1 VWEST
6 LLLAPDDSLLSEW
19 RGAGAMSLSVA
30 GSCSARARASL
41 SSEFSPSSRSVMPP
55 TGASIV
61 ASVRRAQT
69 SFQLGCPTVRT
80 EPSKHEPETLGQAL
94 ILTLEEENRNPGG
107 SESLGNSA
115 ALPQV
120 GKCSRCLQD
129 WRA

>member
-1 VWEST
+1 MWEST

-69 SFQLGCPTVRT
+69 SFQLGCPTARVRT

-94 ILTLEEENRNPGG
+94 IFD
-107 SESLGNSA
+107 S
-115 ALPQV
+115 
-120 GKCSRCLQD
+120 
-129 WRA
+129 